1 MNMINTVYQ
10 NIMNYLDDILQNV
23 ILAVSLI
30 KKNISSR
37 GLNMPR
43 YAELYTLSATSLW
56 SGIIFLQ
63 YKKIIYQGSLN

>member
-1 MNMINTVYQ
+1 
-10 NIMNYLDDILQNV
+10 MNYLDDILQNV

-43 YAELYTLSATSLW
+43 YAELYTLSATSL
-56 SGIIFLQ
+56 
-63 YKKIIYQGSLN
+63 

>member
-43 YAELYTLSATSLW
+43 YAELYTLSATSL
-56 SGIIFLQ
+56 
-63 YKKIIYQGSLN
+63 